1 MLVVAM
7 SYPLFVVDEVS
18 AVDITEKYEDV
29 LQNLEFPIMNY
40 FHRYPA
46 LQDTEVKRSLEA
58 TIEHYRA
65 EYAKRAPKN
74 MHLSNIEQRIMES
87 LVTVCEWRLGR
98 IDLEAVIAI
107 TDHFAYQFNP
117 ENFIKTSEELQKCMK
132 RIIKSVDR
140 WHNLCGK
147 QGYLNFTSQFFPQ
160 VQ

>member
-1 MLVVAM
+1 M
-7 SYPLFVVDEVS
+7 SYPLFVIDEVS
-18 AVDITEKYEDV
+18 AMDITEEYEDV

-40 FHRYPA
+40 FRRNSA

-74 MHLSNIEQRIMES
+74 MHLSNVEQRIM
-87 LVTVCEWRLGR
+87 RR

-117 ENFIKTSEELQKCMK
+117 ENFVKTSEELQKCLK

-140 WHNLCGK
+140 WHSLGGQ

-160 VQ
+160 V